1 MCWLASI
8 FIIDEQMTI
17 EERNKK
23 MLSRVMYNDLAAE
36 LVEKREQVIFLTNK
50 YNKSFGKPIEKREKI
65 LKTLLGSIG
74 NNVHFEPGFRCE
86 FGFNISIGNNFYAN
100 YDCIMLDGN
109 KIEIGDNVLFGP
121 RAGIYTSNHAI
132 DPLERQN
139 GGCFSK
145 PVKIGNNVWMGGDVK
160 VLQGVS
166 IGDNT
171 VIGAGSVVTRDIPAN
186 VVAAGNP
193 CKVLRKITDSDKTGY
208 IPD

>member
-1 MCWLASI
+1 
-8 FIIDEQMTI
+8 MTI

-23 MLSRVMYNDLAAE
+23 MLSGVMYNDLAAE

-50 YNKSFGKPIEKREKI
+50 YDKSFGKPIEKREKI

-86 FGFNISIGNNFYAN
+86 FGFNISIGNDFYAN

-109 KIEIGDNVLFGP
+109 KIEIGDNVLFEP

-132 DPLERQN
+132 DPSERQN

-186 VVAAGNP
+186 VVAA

-208 IPD
+208 IPN

>member
-1 MCWLASI
+1 
-8 FIIDEQMTI
+8 MTI
-17 EERNKK
+17 DERNKK
-23 MLSRVMYNDLAAE
+23 MLSGVMYNDLAAE
-36 LVEKREQVIFLTNK
+36 LVKKREQVIFLTNK
-50 YNKSFGKPIEKREKI
+50 YNKSFGKPMEKREKI
-65 LKTLLGSIG
+65 FKTLLGSIG
-74 NNVHFEPGFRCE
+74 KNVHFEPGFRCE

-121 RAGIYTSNHAI
+121 RAGIYASNHAI
-132 DPLERQN
+132 DPSERQN

>member
-1 MCWLASI
+1 MCWLSQHI
-8 FIIDEQMTI
+8 YYRWTND
-17 EERNKK
+17 NKK
-23 MLSRVMYNDLAAE
+23 MLSGVMYNDLAAE

-132 DPLERQN
+132 DPSERQN

>member
-1 MCWLASI
+1 
-8 FIIDEQMTI
+8 MTI

-23 MLSRVMYNDLAAE
+23 MLSGVMYNDLAAE

-65 LKTLLGSIG
+65 LKTLVGSIG
-74 NNVHFEPGFRCE
+74 KNVHFEPGFRCE

-132 DPLERQN
+132 DPSERQN

-186 VVAAGNP
+186 AVAAGNP